1 MDILSTYICAVAIKS
16 SVHVIV
22 ASGCRKL
29 ELGGEVKN
37 CVVFNWA
44 RFSFIYIMF
53 STVMFTA
60 VSFTGVRL

>member
-1 MDILSTYICAVAIKS
+1 MDTLSTYICAVAIKS

-44 RFSFIYIMF
+44 RFSCIYIMF
-53 STVMFTA
+53 STVTFTA